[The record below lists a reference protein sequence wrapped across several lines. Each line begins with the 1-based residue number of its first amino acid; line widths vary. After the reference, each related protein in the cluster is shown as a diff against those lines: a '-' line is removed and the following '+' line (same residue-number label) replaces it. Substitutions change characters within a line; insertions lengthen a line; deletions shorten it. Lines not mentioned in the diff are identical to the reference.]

1 MQDGGNDIVTGMEVL
16 KGENGESNA
25 RSGPDAAASRKEAAN
40 QAVANMSR
48 RVSGGGKTGGMV
60 AGYARPGA
68 DQLHKLRDVNEIRTK
83 SAEAVLQRP
92 CKVGGMLGL
101 YQQRMPAMVMK
112 GFGGGRPTGAAPH
125 RT

>member
-1 MQDGGNDIVTGMEVL
+1 MQDGGSDIVTGMEVL
-16 KGENGESNA
+16 EGENGESNA

-83 SAEAVLQRP
+83 SAEVPEAEQA
-92 CKVGGMLGL
+92 GL
-101 YQQRMPAMVMK
+101 
-112 GFGGGRPTGAAPH
+112 GGRAL
-125 RT
+125 